1 MSDDDTPRD
10 IMVQKKLSFAK
21 SRRGAESRVGA
32 FAGGVA
38 TDLRHS
44 AEDPGAE
51 DPGADDLGADDL
63 GADASDGFQEEPA
76 DSALPIDS
84 DTDMIDAMPEHFSG
98 DDAPRPDPAEASA
111 PQQATTG
118 LHEVGCID
126 SYGFSH
132 AAGAWIAIGWVPC
145 LPSTVHECD
154 VTMYF
159 ARASLTGRCYRAP
172 FYRADLGAGREGVIV
187 LAGCAGRDLGPLV
200 SLTLTWDDDDD
211 ARLFSTEQVEHL
223 TDTPITGAA
232 RTLLT
237 NAPRDVASLAIL
249 RALSQPRFGGNSTLH
264 EVGAPIHMAVDEVI
278 RCGDAGVVLIGW
290 FVAEEGAA
298 RRILLRAGQN
308 SFEVE
313 LSRAIRIRREDVS
326 SSIMSQHGL
335 HEPAPGYIL
344 FVPGV
349 TEFDDKAHLQIE
361 TRDLSV
367 GYVALPKPRLRG
379 VPAMRRMLE
388 AFALRYEDMV
398 RAYDRVIG
406 PAIGGLNAERLRT
419 RVPTADYVF
428 GVQPAEPVVS
438 VIVPL
443 YGRIDF
449 MEYQLALFSREK
461 SNVHHEFIYV
471 LDDPS
476 IRVETLTLAE
486 SCFARFGL
494 PFRVVALERNVGY
507 APANNAGLRSARGRL
522 ICFLNSDVFP
532 GNDHWLDAMVARLDA
547 DRQLGAVGPTLLFE
561 DGTVQHRGLTYEPL
575 QEFARWLFPMHP
587 GKGMRIPHRRGLE
600 YHRAITG
607 ACMVMTRALAESLGG
622 FDETFVIGDFE
633 DSDLCLRIGA
643 RGLSCA
649 VDLDVHLYH
658 LERQSQGDMSNA
670 WRFNLTLYNAWV
682 HEGRWRSLLTGDQ
695 LAHAAD

>member
-1 MSDDDTPRD
+1 MSDDGVSRE
-10 IMVQKKLSFAK
+10 IMSEATRAGSTFDEAGFDAIGPD
-21 SRRGAESRVGA
+21 RHGAPPVHEPI
-32 FAGGVA
+32 
-38 TDLRHS
+38 L
-44 AEDPGAE
+44 
-51 DPGADDLGADDL
+51 ADV
-63 GADASDGFQEEPA
+63 
-76 DSALPIDS
+76 
-84 DTDMIDAMPEHFSG
+84 
-98 DDAPRPDPAEASA
+98 ASA
-111 PQQATTG
+111 VTSLHIGQ
-118 LHEVGCID
+118 HEVGCID

-145 LPSTVHECD
+145 LPSSLHECD
-154 VTMYF
+154 LTMHF

-172 FYRADLGAGREGVIV
+172 FFRADLDSNRQGVIV
-187 LAGCAGRDLGPLV
+187 LASCAGRDLGPLL
-200 SLTLTWDDDDD
+200 SMTLAWDEGD

-249 RALSQPRFGGNSTLH
+249 RALSQPRFGGLTTLH

-278 RCGDAGVVLIGW
+278 RCGEAGVALIGW
-290 FVAEEGAA
+290 FVAEEGAT
-298 RRILLRAGQN
+298 RRILLRAGQH
-308 SFEVE
+308 SFEID
-313 LSRAIRIRREDVS
+313 LARAIRIRREDVS
-326 SSIMSQHGL
+326 SSIMTQHGL

-344 FVPGV
+344 FVPDV
-349 TEFDDKAHLQIE
+349 AELDANAHLQIE

-367 GYVALPKPRLRG
+367 GYVALPRSRLRG

-388 AFALRYEDMV
+388 SFALRYEDMV
-398 RAYDRVIG
+398 RAYDDVIG
-406 PAIGGLNAERLRT
+406 PAIGGLNGERLKT
-419 RVPTADYVF
+419 PAATTDYRF
-428 GVQPAEPVVS
+428 GVQPAHPVCS

-461 SNVHHEFIYV
+461 SNWRHEFIYV

-486 SCFARFGL
+486 SCLARFGL

-507 APANNAGLRSARGRL
+507 APANNAGLRCARGRD

-532 GNDHWLDAMVARLDA
+532 GHDRWIDALLARLDA
-547 DRQLGAVGPTLLFE
+547 NPRLGAVGPTLLFE
-561 DGTVQHRGLTYEPL
+561 DDTVQHRGLTYEPL

-587 GKGMRIPHRRGLE
+587 GKGMRIPRRRGLE

-607 ACMVMTRALAESLGG
+607 ACMVMSRALAERLGG

-643 RGLSCA
+643 QGLDCA

-658 LERQSQGDMSNA
+658 LERQSQGNMANA

-682 HEGRWRSLLTGDQ
+682 HENRWRSILTDEP
-695 LAHAAD
+695 LVLAAD

>member
-1 MSDDDTPRD
+1 MSDDDLPREL
-10 IMVQKKLSFAK
+10 MVQKKLTFAK
-21 SRRGAESRVGA
+21 SRRDAPSRPFV
-32 FAGGVA
+32 FAGGMSA
-38 TDLRHS
+38 GLGPSAAAGGDLRH
-44 AEDPGAE
+44 
-51 DPGADDLGADDL
+51 
-63 GADASDGFQEEPA
+63 EPA
-76 DSALPIDS
+76 GFSAVPVDG
-84 DTDMIDAMPEHFSG
+84 DTDPATDMIDPMPEPSSDH
-98 DDAPRPDPAEASA
+98 ALRPDTAAASA
-111 PQQATTG
+111 GLRPQPTVAT

-132 AAGAWIAIGWVPC
+132 AAGAWITIGWVPC
-145 LPSTVHECD
+145 LPSQVHECD
-154 VTMYF
+154 VTMNF

-172 FYRADLGAGREGVIV
+172 FYRADLAADREGVIV

-200 SLTLTWDDDDD
+200 SVTLTWEEGD

-223 TDTPITGAA
+223 TDGPIAGAA

-249 RALSQPRFGGNSTLH
+249 RALSQPRFGGHSTLH
-264 EVGAPIHMAVDEVI
+264 EIGAPIHMAVDEVI
-278 RCGDAGVVLIGW
+278 RCGDAGIVLIGW

-308 SFEVE
+308 SFEVD
-313 LSRAIRIRREDVS
+313 LARAIRIRREDVS
-326 SSIMSQHGL
+326 SSIMAQHGL
-335 HEPAPGYIL
+335 HEPAPGYLL
-344 FVPGV
+344 FVANV
-349 TEFDDKAHLQIE
+349 AEMDDKAHLQIE

-367 GYVALPKPRLRG
+367 GYVALPRPRLRG

-388 AFALRYEDMV
+388 SFALRYEDMV

-419 RVPTADYVF
+419 RVPAAEYVF

-461 SNVHHEFIYV
+461 SNAHHEFIYV

-522 ICFLNSDVFP
+522 VCFLNSDVFP
-532 GNDHWLDAMVARLDA
+532 GHDRWLDAMVVRLDA
-547 DRQLGAVGPTLLFE
+547 DPQLGAVGPTLLFE

-587 GKGMRIPHRRGLE
+587 GKGMRIPRRRGLE
-600 YHRAITG
+600 FHRAITG
-607 ACMVMTRALAESLGG
+607 ACMVMSRALAESLGG
-622 FDETFVIGDFE
+622 FDETYVIGDFE

-658 LERQSQGDMSNA
+658 LERQSQGDMANA

-682 HEGRWRSLLTGDQ
+682 HEGRWRALLAGDK
-695 LAHAAD
+695 LALAAD